1 MITLFTFP
9 QTRGMRAIW
18 MLEEAGCEYRIEP
31 IDIRDASAKSHPAF
45 AAASPLGKVPAI
57 VDGDVAMAE
66 SAAICLYLAD
76 RYRDAKLSPAV
87 DSSERGEFLFWLMYT
102 PAVMEPCMAE
112 AFGTAKANRVSH
124 GWADFDSMI
133 DVLTARL
140 TDRTWV
146 MGEDFSAAD
155 VLLGSSVNFLH
166 MFGIMPENTAV
177 LADYLKRCAAR
188 PAFQAAAAASL
199 PPSD

>member
-18 MLEEAGCEYRIEP
+18 MLEEAGCEYQIEAF
-31 IDIRDASAKSHPAF
+31 DIRDATAKSHPGF

-76 RYRDAKLSPAV
+76 RYSDAKLSPAA
-87 DSSERGEFLFWLMYT
+87 DSPQRGEFLFWLMYT

-112 AFGTAKANRVSH
+112 AFGTAKANRVSN
-124 GWADFDSMI
+124 GWADFGSMI
-133 DVLTARL
+133 DALTARRS
-140 TDRTWV
+140 DRTWV

-155 VLLGSSVNFLH
+155 VMLGSSVNFLQL
-166 MFGIMPENTAV
+166 FGIMPDNAEV
-177 LADYLKRCAAR
+177 LTDYLKRCAAR
-188 PAFQAAAAASL
+188 PAFQAAAAASA